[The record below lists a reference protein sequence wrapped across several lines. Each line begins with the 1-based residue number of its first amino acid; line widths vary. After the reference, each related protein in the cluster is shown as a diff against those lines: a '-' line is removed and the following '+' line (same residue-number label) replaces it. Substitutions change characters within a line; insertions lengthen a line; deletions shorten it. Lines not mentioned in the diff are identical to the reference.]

1 VSPTTWSPAIDT
13 RAPPISAGERGDGQV
28 PKGARSRDVVPYRAV
43 TTTTDPG
50 PHDAVPDAF
59 PAYVV
64 TAGDGRGG
72 EGATR
77 GVAALGPGDLP
88 AGEVLVRV
96 TWSSVNYKDALVTRP
111 GNRVARSSP
120 LVPGVDLAG
129 VVVTSDDPAL
139 APGTE
144 ILAHGHDLGVARHGG
159 FAAYARLPAGL
170 ALPLPTGLSTRQA
183 MIIGTAGFTA
193 ALSADRLEDH
203 GLSPG
208 DGPVLVTGASG
219 GVGSFAVALLAR
231 RGHQVVASTGKTD
244 ERRWLTDLG
253 ATDVIGRDDLEEDAP
268 RVLGPE
274 HWAGAVDCVGGVTL
288 ARILRTLRYGA
299 AVAASG
305 LTGGSTLE
313 TTVFPFITRD
323 VALLGVDSVATAPD
337 RRRAVWERLAREVS
351 GLDLDAM
358 VAGEVTL
365 DALDGAVDD
374 VLAARVRGRLLV
386 RLTG

>member
-1 VSPTTWSPAIDT
+1 MATTSQTEAL
-13 RAPPISAGERGDGQV
+13 
-28 PKGARSRDVVPYRAV
+28 
-43 TTTTDPG
+43 
-50 PHDAVPDAF
+50 PDHF

-64 TAGDGRGG
+64 TRHDPSGTAI
-72 EGATR
+72 TR
-77 GVAALGPGDLP
+77 GLASLTPADLP

-96 TWSSVNYKDALVTRP
+96 RWSSVNYKDALVTVP
-111 GNRVARSSP
+111 GNRAARISP

-144 ILAHGHDLGVARHGG
+144 VLAHGHDLGVARHGG
-159 FAAYARLPAGL
+159 FAAWARLPAGL
-170 ALPLPTGLSTRQA
+170 ATALPDGLSARRA

-193 ALSADRLEDH
+193 ALSVDRLEDH

-231 RGHQVVASTGKTD
+231 RGHEVVASTGKTD
-244 ERRWLTDLG
+244 ERQWLLDLG
-253 ATDVIGRDDLEEDAP
+253 AADVIGRHDLDEDP
-268 RVLGPE
+268 DRVLGPQR
-274 HWAGAVDCVGGVTL
+274 WAGAVDCVGGTTL

-323 VALLGVDSVATAPD
+323 VALIGVDSVATGPEQ
-337 RRRAVWERLAREVS
+337 RRAVWAGLAGDVGPLDLEALVAEEVS
-351 GLDLDAM
+351 LEGLDQAI
-358 VAGEVTL
+358 
-365 DALDGAVDD
+365 DD
-374 VLAARVRGRLLV
+374 VLGARVRGRILV
-386 RLTG
+386 RLTD